1 MDDRL
6 RRQVNGSRVPG
17 SRLGRSIPS
26 LVVANLGAGPS
37 SVASLPAGYYWQDG
51 VVAMAGN
58 GRRSWVGDLVAE
70 WADEV
75 ESEQG
80 ALVAAEIEELGATL
94 SVREEAEGMGL
105 SLVSSEGTAGG
116 LVQRRAVVCERLS
129 WQEAAGLGAL
139 LCAAAKPHLV
149 CAR

>member
-1 MDDRL
+1 
-6 RRQVNGSRVPG
+6 
-17 SRLGRSIPS
+17 
-26 LVVANLGAGPS
+26 
-37 SVASLPAGYYWQDG
+37 
-51 VVAMAGN
+51 MAGN
-58 GRRSWVGDLVAE
+58 GRRSWVGNLVGE

-129 WQEAAGLGAL
+129 WREAAGLGAL
-139 LCAAAKPHLV
+139 LCAAAEPHLAQ
-149 CAR
+149 AR